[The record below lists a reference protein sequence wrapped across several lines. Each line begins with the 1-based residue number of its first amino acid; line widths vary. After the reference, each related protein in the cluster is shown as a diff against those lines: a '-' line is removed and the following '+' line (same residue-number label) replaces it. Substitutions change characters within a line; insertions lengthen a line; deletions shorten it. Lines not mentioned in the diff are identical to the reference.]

1 MLPAQPGETAV
12 KLVSVPPGSFWR
24 AWEIHDQYLVS
35 GLYIQEPL
43 WTSHTQ
49 VLAGLSTTL
58 HAPPPPRLL
67 VAPHHQCLANALLGM
82 FVPRAH
88 LGPVT
93 RGLDKGCR
101 KAIELSQSLN
111 LWLTVPHMVSKT
123 PKHQDHQLT
132 INVPIKLPQKNIR
145 GRVSEQD
152 NTWHHLRT
160 HCWVPKSWLAQYF
173 QCQVFP

>member
-1 MLPAQPGETAV
+1 MNQSHSSL
-12 KLVSVPPGSFWR
+12 
-24 AWEIHDQYLVS
+24 S
-35 GLYIQEPL
+35 GTKYDA
-43 WTSHTQ
+43 SR
-49 VLAGLSTTL
+49 TT
-58 HAPPPPRLL
+58 PPPRLL

-152 NTWHHLRT
+152 NT
-160 HCWVPKSWLAQYF
+160 
-173 QCQVFP
+173 